1 MDKNKSEDKI
11 KLSKE
16 DKKKAILAYLE
27 FAPIYKYASKAVG
40 ITDETLKAW
49 RDEDEEFSQQ
59 CEAKIAEFVTRTVRR
74 TKPEFQ
80 LERMLR
86 DFSPRTELTGADGK
100 DLPTPILGGI
110 SKDAISGNNSNQENT
125 EAK

>member
-1 MDKNKSEDKI
+1 MDKNKPEDKL
-11 KLSKE
+11 KLTKE
-16 DKKKAILAYLE
+16 QKKMAILAYLE
-27 FAPIYKYASKAVG
+27 YAPIYKYASMSVG

-49 RDEDEEFSQQ
+49 RDEDEEFSHQ
-59 CEAKIAEFVTRTVRR
+59 CEARISEFVTRTVRR

-86 DFSPRTELTGADGK
+86 DFSPRTELTGAEGK

-110 SKDAISGNNSNQENT
+110 KQDVSENNSDNKDTSTQ
-125 EAK
+125 